1 MRGMWRLVTAAMVLL
16 LVLGIVPAQA
26 QEGAP
31 KERGERVR
39 VVFWHAMS
47 GRLGGVLNDLVEEFN
62 KGQDRYLVEAIYQG
76 NYDTLSQKL
85 IASIYAGSN
94 PACSMMYQGWATRFY
109 TFGHLAPVQRFL
121 DQDAAYRD
129 ALVADLF
136 EAYRTECTEK
146 EIGTGRPVLTTLP
159 FGKSVYMLHINL
171 SAMEAAGIKEP
182 PRTWDELRATADA
195 LTVRKGEG
203 ERAEVT
209 RYGFATRDDVE
220 AFTNFLFMTG
230 TNYMDE
236 NEAILYTGEAGEAAM
251 AMLKTMAGGNDDRVS
266 GYVESGYLSTP
277 FGSERIAMFVGSSA
291 GFSFVDTAA
300 GNKFVWRAVEVPS
313 RDAQTQAR
321 TLSQGPN
328 IGIFQSN
335 VTEQQQQGAWE
346 FFRFLLSPEP
356 MLKWTTATGYVPPL
370 RSIVASEGMQAY
382 MAKNP
387 NFANA
392 VGCLEHVMTE
402 PKPIYWDAI
411 RNIIAR
417 ETQAVLS
424 GMKTPEQSMQ
434 NANAATERVIAAES
448 HLAAQ

>member
-1 MRGMWRLVTAAMVLL
+1 MVLL
-16 LVLGIVPAQA
+16 LVLGISPALA
-26 QEGAP
+26 QESVS
-31 KERGERVR
+31 RGHTGRVR

-62 KGQDRYLVEAIYQG
+62 KSQDRYLVEAIYQG

-121 DQDAAYRD
+121 DRDPAYRD
-129 ALVADLF
+129 VLVADLF
-136 EAYRTECTEK
+136 DAYRAECTER
-146 EIGTGRPVLTTLP
+146 ETGSGRPVLTTLP

-171 SAMEAAGIKEP
+171 TAMEAAGIKEP
-182 PRTWDELRATADA
+182 PRTWAELKATADS
-195 LTVRKGEG
+195 LTVRKGTEI
-203 ERAEVT
+203 T

-236 NEAILYTGEAGEAAM
+236 KETILYTGEAGTAAM
-251 AMLKTMAGGNDDRVS
+251 AMLKSMAGGDQKGS
-266 GYVESGYLSTP
+266 GYVESGYLSSP
-277 FGSERIAMFVGSSA
+277 FGAERVAMFVGSSA
-291 GFSFVDTAA
+291 GFSFVDSAA

-313 RDAQTQAR
+313 RDADTQAR

-335 VTEQQQQGAWE
+335 ISEEQQQGAWE
-346 FFRFLLSPEP
+346 FFRFLLSPGP
-356 MLKWTTATGYVPPL
+356 MLRWSTATGYMPPL
-370 RSIVASEGMQAY
+370 RSVVASEGMQAY

-387 NFANA
+387 NFSNA
-392 VGCLEHVMTE
+392 VACLEHVMTE

-424 GMKTPEQSMQ
+424 GMKTPEQAMRS
-434 NANAATERVIAAES
+434 AHAATERVIAAES
-448 HLAAQ
+448 HLAAR